1 MNPNSLF
8 QEWANYRAP
17 CFYGLTEWTH
27 CCAVITKGHSKQTYR
42 AKKRNCSLEYISES
56 ESNRIYCSKNCHS
69 VLLTNGQI
77 IILQL

>member
-42 AKKRNCSLEYISES
+42 AQKEIL
-56 ESNRIYCSKNCHS
+56 
-69 VLLTNGQI
+69 VLNIFQKVRAIGFIAAKIVTVFC
-77 IILQL
+77 